1 MVILKYI
8 KKLWGNDMIK
18 ENYLGVD
25 VCALNMEEVL
35 DEVDNIIL
43 QKKPSFIVAINPEK
57 IMKAQKDE
65 NLRNLLNSASIQIP
79 DGVGV
84 VIASILNGGRIRSR
98 VTGID
103 LMINI
108 CERASKKGYKVYI
121 LGAKPGVA
129 EKAAEVLKNKFL
141 GLNIVGIK
149 DGYFKDEEE
158 VINDIKE
165 KSPDILF
172 VAMGSPKQEY
182 WITRNME
189 KLNVPLLM
197 GIGGSLDVISGN
209 IKRAPKL
216 MRNLGLEWLYRLIK
230 EPWRYKRMAVLP
242 VFLCKV
248 LKERFVR

>member
-129 EKAAEVLKNKFL
+129 EKAAKVLKNKFL

>member
-1 MVILKYI
+1 
-8 KKLWGNDMIK
+8 MIK